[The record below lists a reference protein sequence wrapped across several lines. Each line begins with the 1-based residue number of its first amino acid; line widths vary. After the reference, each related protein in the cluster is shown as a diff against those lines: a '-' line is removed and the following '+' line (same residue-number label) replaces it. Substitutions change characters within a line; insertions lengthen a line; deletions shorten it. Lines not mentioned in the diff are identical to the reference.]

1 MSDTAV
7 ELRDVT
13 KLFPGGRG
21 GGEITAV
28 ARMNLSIPQGEF
40 FTLLG
45 PSGCGKTTTLRM
57 IAGFEQPS
65 SGEIFIEGQPVSH
78 VQPNRRPVN
87 TVFQNY
93 ALFPHLS
100 VEDNVGFGLKVKRVP
115 AGERKRRVQ
124 EALALVQLP
133 NLGSRRPSQL
143 SGGQQQRVALARA
156 LVNEPAVLLLDEPLG
171 ALDLKLRKAVQLELK
186 HLQDHLGITFIYV
199 THDQEEALTMS
210 NRIAVMSDGV
220 VQQVGTPREIY
231 EHPNNRFVADFI
243 GETNFLPG
251 AVAEVGDLVRVNVNG
266 MQALGTADG
275 RALALNQHVT
285 LAIRPEKI
293 NLYPHGHI
301 DVLQTEIGL
310 GGEELSQLLG
320 GRVPSSTRDAR
331 DYLQLEKN
339 NVVLDG
345 RIQEAIYIGTDVRY
359 RVSLTNE
366 LGLVVRMQNFGS
378 RYDTTF
384 RTGDPVYVHWAAE
397 NAQVLTD

>member
-40 FTLLG
+40 FPLLG

-210 NRIAVMSDGV
+210 NRIAVMNDGV

-251 AVAEVGDLVRVNVNG
+251 TVAELGAFVRVTVNG

-275 RALALNQHVT
+275 RALTPNQHII

-301 DVLQTEIGL
+301 DILQTEIGL

-320 GRVPSSTRDAR
+320 GRLPGSIRDAR

-384 RTGDPVYVHWAAE
+384 RTGDSVYVHWAAE

>member
-1 MSDTAV
+1 M
-7 ELRDVT
+7 
-13 KLFPGGRG
+13 K
-21 GGEITAV
+21 
-28 ARMNLSIPQGEF
+28 LSIPQGEF

-210 NRIAVMSDGV
+210 NRIAVMNDGV

-251 AVAEVGDLVRVNVNG
+251 AVAELGDFVRVTVNG

-275 RALALNQHVT
+275 RALTPNQQII

-301 DVLQTEIGL
+301 DILQTEIGL

-320 GRVPSSTRDAR
+320 GRLPSSIRDAR

-384 RTGDPVYVHWAAE
+384 RTGDPVYVHWVAE

>member
-13 KLFPGGRG
+13 KLFLGGRG

-28 ARMNLSIPQGEF
+28 ARMKLSIPQGEF

-210 NRIAVMSDGV
+210 NRIAVMNDGL

-251 AVAEVGDLVRVNVNG
+251 TVAELGTFVRVTVNG

-275 RALALNQHVT
+275 RALTLNQHII

-301 DVLQTEIGL
+301 DILQTEIGL

-320 GRVPSSTRDAR
+320 GRLPGSIRDAR